1 MSAPEKKSI
10 REMMRAVPGADKTHF
25 ADALSTIDPKNLP
38 ARTRTISPFATATLK
53 TLSASSQRE
62 STFKDLHG
70 QQFQMHT
77 VAGRMDLWQFTYDS
91 YQISN
96 GGEGRHETERVL
108 SLAAIGNQDEEGRIA
123 SSVLNEGSKNLTGKN
138 KDK

>member
-1 MSAPEKKSI
+1 MPEPEKKSI

-53 TLSASSQRE
+53 TLEASSQKE

-77 VAGRMDLWQFTYDS
+77 VAGRMGLWQFTYDS

-96 GGEGRHETERVL
+96 DGKGRQETKEVL
-108 SLAAIGNQDEEGRIA
+108 SLAAIGGNDEEGKIA
-123 SSVLNEGSKNLTGKN
+123 SSVLNEGNKNLTGKN
-138 KDK
+138 KDR

>member
-10 REMMRAVPGADKTHF
+10 REMMRAVPGTDKTHF
-25 ADALSTIDPKNLP
+25 ADALSTIDPRNLP

-53 TLSASSQRE
+53 TLAASSQKE
-62 STFKDLHG
+62 TEFKDLHG
-70 QQFQMHT
+70 QIFKMHT

-96 GGEGRHETERVL
+96 DGKGRQEIVDVL
-108 SLAAIGNQDEEGRIA
+108 KLAAIGGADEEGKIA